1 MAARDGWIGWDD
13 ETRGKNLPRIVSNS
27 RFLILPWVKVR
38 NLASTVLSLASRVLV
53 RDWRELYG
61 VEPLLLETLVDESR
75 FRGTC
80 YRAANWIE
88 LGSTSGRGR
97 MDREHLREGAAPKRL
112 FVHPLR
118 RDARRRLV
126 GE

>member
-13 ETRGKNLPRIVSNS
+13 ETRRRNLSRVVSNS
-27 RFLILPWVKVR
+27 RFLILPWVHVR
-38 NLASTVLSLASRVLV
+38 NLASTVLSLASRALGP
-53 RDWRELYG
+53 DWRELYG
-61 VEPLLLETLVDESR
+61 VEPLLVETLVDESR

-80 YRAANWIE
+80 YLAASWIE

-97 MDREHLREGAAPKRL
+97 MDREHLREGASPKRL

-118 RDARRRLV
+118 RDARRRLAA
-126 GE
+126 G